1 MTRNS
6 PLVLDTMCLTHFAL
20 IERLDVLGDL
30 LSSRDCWTT
39 VIVKDEI
46 SRGAENYPLLR
57 NALDLPWLHVEALD
71 EIHSILLFRK
81 WSRAIGTSD
90 RDHGEASVFAASEL
104 LDGVALT
111 DDSKATKVAR
121 AHGLEVHGTIWLL
134 AQSCRDGKL
143 TETGAG
149 NIIDMLRG
157 SDMRLPCTGP
167 GFPAYARKHGL
178 L

>member
-1 MTRNS
+1 MTRSS

-30 LSSRDCWTT
+30 LSGRDCWTT
-39 VIVKDEI
+39 VIVKGEI
-46 SRGAENYPLLR
+46 EEGAEKYPLLR

-71 EIHSILLFRK
+71 EIHSILLFEK
-81 WSRAIGTSD
+81 WSRVIGTSD

-134 AQSCRDGKL
+134 AQSCRGGKL

-167 GFPAYARKHGL
+167 GFPAYALKHGL